1 MARTILFQKFRRTLY
16 KAHYQNLQ
24 SAEVSQYKRRKF
36 LKMGT
41 LAVGSATATTTF
53 PFLKSAW
60 SKSQPKIAI
69 VGGGIAGL
77 NAAYQ
82 LKKAGLIATVYEAKP
97 RVGGRIR
104 SVEGVAGKGLV
115 TDLGGLFINTN
126 HEDILALVEEFNLSL
141 FNRAE
146 AVENSLFPTEAYFF
160 NGRLYP
166 EAEVAEKLRP
176 IARQIAKDADLLD
189 RDFEQYVPLVD
200 RLSVAQY
207 LNKHADKITEPFI
220 RVLLENSIRTE
231 YGVEPELSSAL
242 QLIYNLTT
250 VAGDEVTV
258 LGGSDETYVVR
269 GGSSKIIDS
278 LAAAIPQQIQ
288 TKKRL
293 VQIKS
298 YNNGY
303 RLSFRDRSA
312 VDADYV
318 IIAIPFSVLRD
329 VDIQVELEPK
339 FRKFIQEVDLG
350 KNEKVFAGFKNR
362 VWLQEQGFT
371 ESAWSDLGFSQ
382 VWNATQRQPQ
392 KPNSVLTFFLGGKEV
407 TAVKS
412 ESLSSLQQTFLKRFE
427 KIIPQA
433 KYATTG
439 KFFRT
444 NWNLDPLVRGSYTS
458 FKPGQYTKF
467 SEFLYVESEIP
478 EENQEVSFGN
488 LVFAGEHLSDEY
500 YGYMNGAAQTRRLAA
515 KAIGQI

>member
-1 MARTILFQKFRRTLY
+1 MNFKFYTWNNYQCAYKLHEGDSETNTAIL
-16 KAHYQNLQ
+16 H
-24 SAEVSQYKRRKF
+24 
-36 LKMGT
+36 
-41 LAVGSATATTTF
+41 
-53 PFLKSAW
+53 
-60 SKSQPKIAI
+60 
-69 VGGGIAGL
+69 
-77 NAAYQ
+77 
-82 LKKAGLIATVYEAKP
+82 
-97 RVGGRIR
+97 
-104 SVEGVAGKGLV
+104 
-115 TDLGGLFINTN
+115 
-126 HEDILALVEEFNLSL
+126 
-141 FNRAE
+141 
-146 AVENSLFPTEAYFF
+146 
-160 NGRLYP
+160 
-166 EAEVAEKLRP
+166 
-176 IARQIAKDADLLD
+176 
-189 RDFEQYVPLVD
+189 
-200 RLSVAQY
+200 
-207 LNKHADKITEPFI
+207 
-220 RVLLENSIRTE
+220 
-231 YGVEPELSSAL
+231 
-242 QLIYNLTT
+242 
-250 VAGDEVTV
+250 
-258 LGGSDETYVVR
+258 
-269 GGSSKIIDS
+269 
-278 LAAAIPQQIQ
+278 
-288 TKKRL
+288 
-293 VQIKS
+293 
-298 YNNGY
+298 NGY

-312 VDADYV
+312 VDAEYV